1 MSYDKKTDDKLNKP
15 VRIISHDQ
23 IIRFGERLKEAMNGM
38 SNNAFAKQCGW
49 SEKVIRNYL
58 NGESYPSL
66 DRLVTIANVS
76 GRSVG
81 WLATGEFDDT
91 SEILT
96 NQLPSQATPEQHQVW
111 KEILERMTPA
121 EREHVLDN
129 VFRQGISALVG
140 SSQQIPSA
148 TSKSVIGDLS
158 AEDMLIARM
167 YASLTPEDKK
177 SFLASF
183 IEEGKNQ
190 ADRSMSGKTKAS

>member
-15 VRIISHDQ
+15 VRIISHEQ

-91 SEILT
+91 SDILT
-96 NQLPSQATPEQHQVW
+96 NQPPSQATPEQHQVW
-111 KEILERMTPA
+111 KEILERMTPV

-129 VFRQGISALVG
+129 VFRQGISVLVG
-140 SSQQIPSA
+140 SNQQMPNA
-148 TSKSVIGDLS
+148 TSKNTMDDLS